1 LALRTLVVHATQEE
15 EEEEEEEAL
24 PSVQS
29 AKKLHRTVLK
39 AKYTCL

>member
-1 LALRTLVVHATQEE
+1 VVHATQEE